1 MLNLSISTEEIDRR
15 RSQSAFHPNA
25 GATGC
30 WIIGLLATYLTLP
43 ADSPERLAAHAAI
56 GVGLTLL
63 VAIGFELT
71 QGVRSI
77 FRPDIIAFV
86 ALYFLIFFEF
96 LLPQPLVDQ
105 MTTTAAMYHACW
117 LALLAFGAI
126 AIARHFAP
134 PLPAFLVDIARRPTA
149 GSTLLILFAL
159 CLFLG
164 VLYMLVAVNFNISE
178 MIDQMMGPRFTQ
190 PWSRGRFG
198 DWKSLLNQLADIIDL
213 VPPLG
218 GLILARRERY
228 HWSAIILVVAA
239 ILFCLFQAV
248 AGGTRSVLATYLIT
262 FLVAYSL
269 SVPRKRRFE
278 LVGLG
283 IAAIIGFFLS
293 SPIMLNTRTIGL
305 KEYIS
310 NAAQT
315 NLSASPIALPDDNNS
330 FFVDLNLVNVS
341 ELTAVFPKAHNFLG
355 LEVPY
360 VAAVA
365 PIPRALWPGKP
376 IGLSVSLEDALGAG
390 DEMTLSATF
399 IGEAYMA
406 GGAWGVVIAGCF
418 FGLFTGWWGR
428 LAPFIVS
435 ELGFLIYASGF
446 VAIAISMRSLYV
458 LTTAA
463 LPTLASI
470 FLAFIISRAT
480 TTRSQPI
487 SMNMNPEQ
495 TP

>member
-1 MLNLSISTEEIDRR
+1 MLDLSISTEESNGR
-15 RSQSAFHPNA
+15 RSQHAFKPNA
-25 GATGC
+25 AATGC
-30 WIIGLLATYLTLP
+30 WIIGLLATYLTLS

-63 VAIGFELT
+63 VATGFELT

-86 ALYFLIFFEF
+86 ALYFLTFFEF
-96 LLPQPLVDQ
+96 LLPQPLVNQ

-117 LALLAFGAI
+117 LALLAFGSI
-126 AIARHFAP
+126 AVARHFAP
-134 PLPAFLVDIARRPTA
+134 PLPAFLVDVVRRPTA
-149 GSTLLILFAL
+149 GSTLLLVFAL
-159 CLFLG
+159 CLFIG
-164 VLYMLVAVNFNISE
+164 VLYMLLAVNFNVFE

-218 GLILARRERY
+218 GLILARRQRY
-228 HWSAIILVVAA
+228 HWSAIILVVAGV
-239 ILFCLFQAV
+239 LFCLFQAV
-248 AGGTRSVLATYLIT
+248 ASGTRNVLATYLIT
-262 FLVAYSL
+262 FLVAYAL
-269 SVPRKRRFE
+269 SVPRKRRLE
-278 LVGLG
+278 LAGLG
-283 IAAIIGFFLS
+283 VAAIIGFFLS
-293 SPIMLNTRTIGL
+293 SSIMLKTRTIGL
-305 KEYIS
+305 KEYLS
-310 NAAQT
+310 NSAQT
-315 NLSASPIALPDDNNS
+315 NLTAPSIALPDDNNS

-341 ELTAVFPKAHNFLG
+341 ELTTVFPKAHNFLG
-355 LEVPY
+355 FEVPY
-360 VAAVA
+360 IAAVA

-390 DEMTLSATF
+390 DEMTLSTTF
-399 IGEAYMA
+399 IGEGYMA
-406 GGAWGVVIAGCF
+406 GGALGVVIAGCF
-418 FGLFTGWWGR
+418 FGIFTGWWSR

-446 VAIAISMRSLYV
+446 VGIAISMRSLYV

-470 FLAFIISRAT
+470 LIAFIISRAT
-480 TTRSQPI
+480 TTRPQPFSI
-487 SMNMNPEQ
+487 NLNSEQ